1 MSKIVLIEHLLEIN
15 SNTSQKQKRAS
26 SMNSTSEFLFS
37 LKNNKPL
44 KFCHRESHNT
54 YF

>member
-26 SMNSTSEFLFS
+26 SMKSISEFLFS
-37 LKNNKPL
+37 LKNHKPL